1 METLVV
7 VAGTTQLVVMQWTF
21 YLEIRV
27 VAASFTIRIQSTRTC
42 KKVDCCLNNW
52 CGVAV
57 VGWRKVALQL
67 TTPHTNDK
75 LSQAQWDWW
84 HLLAETKWPYRLH
97 VTVTGCLC
105 SMRILHF
112 SSSFCFNIEPIR
124 NDEFPDAHT
133 QCSCNHCPNGMVSN
147 SCATRKKILRIE
159 ITTTINWGTRL
170 WNWVRETCESDYIFR
185 PPLLGQRAN
194 HILRCKSLLRAGNET
209 MRKEETE
216 QNRLHISIAST
227 KLAAVDGAPSKPKDE
242 NRKKPDRRRAS
253 AVSHAIEVSAMNGLA
268 NATNS
273 LICPRS
279 AKEMKVSHKLDRGL
293 KFLFFTRK
301 TLHCV
306 VGRRAV
312 PQHTDNETTF
322 RSRSHF
328 FFSFASTST
337 GDNTQFFISFEFF
350 RRRSFVVAIASVSL
364 SCSLCV
370 RERLPSQDDFIF
382 C

>member
-1 METLVV
+1 MMNFPMHTHNAAVIIVPTE
-7 VAGTTQLVVMQWTF
+7 WSR
-21 YLEIRV
+21 IRV
-27 VAASFTIRIQSTRTC
+27 QPEKKFFASKSRPQSTEER
-42 KKVDCCLNNW
+42 DY
-52 CGVAV
+52 GI
-57 VGWRKVALQL
+57 
-67 TTPHTNDK
+67 
-75 LSQAQWDWW
+75 
-84 HLLAETKWPYRLH
+84 
-97 VTVTGCLC
+97 GC
-105 SMRILHF
+105 
-112 SSSFCFNIEPIR
+112 E
-124 NDEFPDAHT
+124 
-133 QCSCNHCPNGMVSN
+133 
-147 SCATRKKILRIE
+147 K
-159 ITTTINWGTRL
+159 
-170 WNWVRETCESDYIFR
+170 TCESDYIFR

-370 RERLPSQDDFIF
+370 REGLRRMILFFLLIRISFVWKLFAKIIPSDCIF
-382 C
+382 AH

>member
-1 METLVV
+1 MMNFPMHTHNAAVIIVPTE
-7 VAGTTQLVVMQWTF
+7 WSR
-21 YLEIRV
+21 IRV
-27 VAASFTIRIQSTRTC
+27 QPEKKFFASKSRPQSTEERDYGIGCERLANRIIFFDRRFWANAPITSYVANRFC
-42 KKVDCCLNNW
+42 EQEMKPCEKK
-52 CGVAV
+52 
-57 VGWRKVALQL
+57 
-67 TTPHTNDK
+67 
-75 LSQAQWDWW
+75 
-84 HLLAETKWPYRLH
+84 
-97 VTVTGCLC
+97 
-105 SMRILHF
+105 
-112 SSSFCFNIEPIR
+112 
-124 NDEFPDAHT
+124 
-133 QCSCNHCPNGMVSN
+133 NG
-147 SCATRKKILRIE
+147 A
-159 ITTTINWGTRL
+159 
-170 WNWVRETCESDYIFR
+170 
-185 PPLLGQRAN
+185 
-194 HILRCKSLLRAGNET
+194 KSLAHLNCVDEVSCSR
-209 MRKEETE
+209 RCTE
-216 QNRLHISIAST
+216 QT
-227 KLAAVDGAPSKPKDE
+227 KRREQK
-242 NRKKPDRRRAS
+242 KKPDRRRAS

-328 FFSFASTST
+328 FLSFASTST

-370 RERLPSQDDFIF
+370 REGLRRTILFF
-382 C
+382 VNTN